1 MKLNFKSLIVPSLV
15 LALMIIVG
23 YSRLPGRTDM
33 IADYDPWFFYRISE
47 VLWKN
52 NFKVPEW
59 DLLSFFPPGR
69 PFPKTLGYEYFVVIA
84 YKIQSIFFN
93 TEFMKFATYVPIIM
107 SVMSVIPAYFLGKE
121 LSNEWG
127 GLATALFITM
137 SPTFIIVSMGSYMD
151 TDTVVVFYSLLSIF
165 TIFLAMKKKTIP
177 YIIAAILANMA
188 FIYSWWFGW
197 YVTTFFLAY
206 IPGFILFRFIESY
219 LRKGKFTSIG
229 AIIKEL
235 KPMLLPLLSIIIV
248 LNIVMPLLGFGTFV
262 DFILVSSGF
271 RSGSESLIVN
281 VSVAELQP
289 INIFT
294 KDGFNQVA
302 SRVGA
307 FPMLLTIFGIPALV
321 IRKFVKKET
330 VNFEEIFLF
339 MWAGFT
345 FYTILSGVRF
355 SLLFAIAVATS
366 AGYVIGNVI
375 KYFEGS
381 SVFVK
386 SGVYGLIAFFA
397 LMFISS
403 TIAFSLNIGS
413 MGVGSNWLNMLNW
426 LKENADKKAIV
437 ATWWDP
443 GHIIAGYTGLRVHAD
458 GAHCSVTECVP
469 YNHNVRIQ
477 DMGKILSTSNE
488 TEAVMLLKKY
498 MQLTPEECENAKQYY
513 KDVYKIEIPKEACE
527 PASEMYFISSADLI
541 GKFTWLNY
549 FGGYRAPIKT
559 AYDFQ
564 KTPGVCC
571 ASTPKTEEGQLSCGE
586 FASQGRGLWV
596 WCPWI
601 FQISDVQKDK
611 DGNNVFIYDYSGLKI
626 TIVEK
631 QGVIFPIYN
640 NKYLISKIILYDQ
653 TGQPRLFDITNA
665 TTSFEKVGGLLWVQP
680 DYRVLI
686 YLPPEV
692 ENSIFIRTFLFNG
705 EGLKHFKLVY
715 SNPEIKLYK
724 VSFD

>member
-1 MKLNFKSLIVPSLV
+1 MKLHAKNLIVPILLLLIIV
-15 LALMIIVG
+15 IVG
-23 YSRLPGRTDM
+23 YSRLPARTDV

-52 NFKVPEW
+52 NMKMPEW

-93 TEFMKFATYVPIIM
+93 MEFMKFATYIPIIM

-127 GLATALFITM
+127 GLATALFIAM
-137 SPTFIIVSMGSYMD
+137 SPTFIVVSMGSYMD

-177 YIIAAILANMA
+177 FIAIAILANMA

-197 YVTTFFLAY
+197 YITTFFLAY

-219 LRKGKFTSIG
+219 LRKGRFSSLGSI
-229 AIIKEL
+229 INEL
-235 KPMLLPLLSIIIV
+235 KPMLTPLLSIIII
-248 LNIVMPLLGFGTFV
+248 LNVVMFLLGFGTFV
-262 DFILVSSGF
+262 DFILGASGF
-271 RSGSESLIVN
+271 RSGGESLLVN

-294 KDGFNQVA
+294 KEGFKQVA
-302 SRVGA
+302 NRVGE
-307 FPMLLTIFGIPALV
+307 FPILLTLFGIPFFV
-321 IRKFVKKET
+321 ILKFVKKEP

-339 MWAGFT
+339 MWAAFT

-366 AGYVIGNVI
+366 AGYVIGNII

-381 SVFVK
+381 SVVLK
-386 SGVYGLIAFFA
+386 SSVYGLLFFFTFLFLSSTLSFA
-397 LMFISS
+397 L
-403 TIAFSLNIGS
+403 NVGS
-413 MGVGSNWLNMLNW
+413 MGVGGNWLDMLNW
-426 LKENADKKAIV
+426 LKANADKDAIV
-437 ATWWDP
+437 STWWDP

-458 GAHCSVTECVP
+458 GAHCGVAECVP
-469 YNHNVRIQ
+469 YNHNIRIQ

-488 TEAVMLLKKY
+488 TEAVSLLKKY
-498 MQLTPEECENAKQYY
+498 MQLSPEQCQEAKDYYKKTFKIDIPEESCK
-513 KDVYKIEIPKEACE
+513 

-541 GKFTWLNY
+541 GKYTWLNY
-549 FGGYRAPIKT
+549 FGGYRAPVKT
-559 AYDFQ
+559 PYDFQ
-564 KTPGVCC
+564 KTPGICC
-571 ASTPKTEEGQLSCGE
+571 ASTPKTEEGQVSCGE
-586 FASQGRGLWV
+586 FASQERGVWV

-601 FQISDVQKDK
+601 FQISNIQKDR
-611 DGNNVFIYDYSGLKI
+611 DGNNVFIYDYSGIKI
-626 TIVEK
+626 TIIDK
-631 QGVIFPIYN
+631 QGSIIPIYN
-640 NKYLISKIILYDQ
+640 NKYLISKIMLYDQ
-653 TGQPRLFDITNA
+653 NGQPRLFDISN
-665 TTSFEKVGGLLWVQP
+665 SSSSLEKIGGLLWVQP

-692 ENSIFIRTFLFNG
+692 ENSMFIRTFLFNG
-705 EGLKHFKLVY
+705 QGLEHFKLVY

-724 VSFD
+724 IDFN